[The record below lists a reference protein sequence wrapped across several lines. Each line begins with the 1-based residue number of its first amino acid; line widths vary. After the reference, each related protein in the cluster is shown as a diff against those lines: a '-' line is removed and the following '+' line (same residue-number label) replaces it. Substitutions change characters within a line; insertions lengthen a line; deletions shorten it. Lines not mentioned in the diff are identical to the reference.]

1 MLGMFYSC
9 QLGQKTDTEVK
20 WILNFNSLTLINLI
34 KNDIGLLDAGLPTI
48 GSFRSQFGGMVLL

>member
-1 MLGMFYSC
+1 MSGMFYSC

-34 KNDIGLLDAGLPTI
+34 KNDIAPND
-48 GSFRSQFGGMVLL
+48 RVV